1 MNGYFEMSDL
11 KRRFRVWHFSPI
23 EEVECHEEE
32 IAAGQLLQ
40 LFNFYFY
47 FNCETKKKKRIWVC
61 NMKKENVFSNS
72 IEFLSF
78 EDFHSDGQ
86 RRNLLIKEL

>member
-1 MNGYFEMSDL
+1 
-11 KRRFRVWHFSPI
+11 
-23 EEVECHEEE
+23 
-32 IAAGQLLQ
+32 
-40 LFNFYFY
+40 
-47 FNCETKKKKRIWVC
+47 
-61 NMKKENVFSNS
+61 MKKENVFSNS